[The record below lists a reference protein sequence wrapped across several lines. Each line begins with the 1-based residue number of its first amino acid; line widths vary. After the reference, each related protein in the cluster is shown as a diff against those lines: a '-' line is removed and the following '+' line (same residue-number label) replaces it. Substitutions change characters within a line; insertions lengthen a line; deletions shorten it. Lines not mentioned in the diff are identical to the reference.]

1 MSEKQAAAGIFRT
14 AHQAVSFAMN
24 YGESQAARD
33 QVDTNKA
40 LDGAG
45 TVGIIKRHMEALPLY
60 QLLAVMAGRVARED
74 RCDCGSRCC
83 QGWKLTRDFEQIT
96 AVLAAR
102 AADEIP
108 GLPVQEYRVAVVRK
122 HFGAHVDLDM
132 AARRYGVGS
141 ASAAAHGSVIQKWI
155 VAQETA
161 GYTALSASLDA
172 AGMIDHRKV
181 FPLAEAA

>member
-1 MSEKQAAAGIFRT
+1 MSEKRAAGIFRT
-14 AHQAVSFAMN
+14 AHEAVSFALN

-33 QVDTNKA
+33 QVDTEKA
-40 LDGAG
+40 LDGAA
-45 TVGIIKRHMEALPLY
+45 TVGIIKRHMETLPPY
-60 QLLAVMAGRVARED
+60 QPLAILAGRVTRED

-83 QGWKLTRDFEQIT
+83 QGWKLTSDFAAIT
-96 AVLAAR
+96 AVLAHAV
-102 AADEIP
+102 AKEIP
-108 GLPVQEYRVAVVRK
+108 GLPMQEYRVAVVRK

-181 FPLAEAA
+181 STLAEAA

>member
-1 MSEKQAAAGIFRT
+1 M
-14 AHQAVSFAMN
+14 SFALN

-33 QVDTNKA
+33 QVDTDKA
-40 LDGAG
+40 LDGAA
-45 TVGIIKRHMEALPLY
+45 TVGIIKRHVEALPPY
-60 QLLAVMAGRVARED
+60 QPLAILAGRVARED

-83 QGWKLTRDFEQIT
+83 QGWKLTPDFAALT
-96 AVLAAR
+96 AVLAHAV
-102 AADEIP
+102 AKEVP

-141 ASAAAHGSVIQKWI
+141 ASAAAHGSVIRKWI
-155 VAQETA
+155 AAQEAA

-172 AGMIDHRKV
+172 AGMIDHRKA
-181 FPLAEAA
+181 FSLAEAA

>member
-1 MSEKQAAAGIFRT
+1 MSEKRAAGIFRT
-14 AHQAVSFAMN
+14 AHEAVSFALN

-33 QVDTNKA
+33 HVDTDKA
-40 LDGAG
+40 LDGAA

-83 QGWKLTRDFEQIT
+83 QGWKVAREFEQIT

-102 AADEIP
+102 AAEEIP

-141 ASAAAHGSVIQKWI
+141 ASAAAYGSVIQKWV
-155 VAQETA
+155 VAQEAA
-161 GYTALSASLDA
+161 GYTALAASLDV

-181 FPLAEAA
+181 FPLAEVA

>member
-1 MSEKQAAAGIFRT
+1 MSEKRATGIFRT
-14 AHQAVSFAMN
+14 AHEAVSFALN

-33 QVDTNKA
+33 QVDTDKA

-45 TVGIIKRHMEALPLY
+45 TVGIIKRHMEALPLQ

-74 RCDCGSRCC
+74 RCDCDSRCC
-83 QGWKLTRDFEQIT
+83 QGWKLTREFEQIT
-96 AVLAAR
+96 AVLAAC
-102 AADEIP
+102 AAEEIP

-132 AARRYGVGS
+132 TARRYGVGS
-141 ASAAAHGSVIQKWI
+141 ASAAAHGSVIQKW
-155 VAQETA
+155 VAAREAA

-172 AGMIDHRKV
+172 AGLIDHRKV